1 MASDVQTEPSKNDLR
16 AVVPAGV
23 EKEPAFLWDTSGS
36 MSWPA
41 KGNSGPSRWEVVHE
55 AIGTLVSALE
65 GEDSQA
71 AAEAAAGEDAGGV
84 MTTVFSDRHAAEC
97 IDDISSENLDE
108 KWDAIDLGG
117 DTFIVP
123 GWGIVVSTFMEEF
136 GDRPAGERPALL
148 VVVITDGEARDYRDF
163 VHAMSKIDQ
172 GNVYVVMAVVGDG
185 PEHDKTLR
193 AYQQIDAEV
202 KNFRVVTFG
211 GETNPT
217 VISDGLL
224 SLMA

>member
-1 MASDVQTEPSKNDLR
+1 MPFRWRDIFGRENDLAKAATTR
-16 AVVPAGV
+16 AVEDHANPHDVIAVTIRDRQDKHDELEASVAQVLANYNQSKDRLEADLTLQAKLDRLGRAAHAAGHDDDARQLAMQLQQV
-23 EKEPAFLWDTSGS
+23 NERLGIEQTTFDNAKTAADQAKAAFEQNGRDL
-36 MSWPA
+36 
-41 KGNSGPSRWEVVHE
+41 
-55 AIGTLVSALE
+55 
-65 GEDSQA
+65 QA
-71 AAEAAAGEDAGGV
+71 AMAKAK
-84 MTTVFSDRHAAEC
+84 S
-97 IDDISSENLDE
+97 L
-108 KWDAIDLGG
+108 
-117 DTFIVP
+117 
-123 GWGIVVSTFMEEF
+123 
-136 GDRPAGERPALL
+136 
-148 VVVITDGEARDYRDF
+148 EARDYRDF

>member
-1 MASDVQTEPSKNDLR
+1 
-16 AVVPAGV
+16 
-23 EKEPAFLWDTSGS
+23 
-36 MSWPA
+36 
-41 KGNSGPSRWEVVHE
+41 
-55 AIGTLVSALE
+55 
-65 GEDSQA
+65 
-71 AAEAAAGEDAGGV
+71 
-84 MTTVFSDRHAAEC
+84 
-97 IDDISSENLDE
+97 
-108 KWDAIDLGG
+108 
-117 DTFIVP
+117 
-123 GWGIVVSTFMEEF
+123 MEEF
-136 GDRPAGERPALL
+136 GDRPAAERPALL

-172 GNVYVVMAVVGDG
+172 GNVYVVMAVIGDG